1 MRRSTGAIL
10 RDRRPATIIKSD
22 WRGDARKTSAP
33 NRATSY
39 RDALIDIISM
49 AQHARPNVH
58 GQIADFRAQLT
69 TFSTVVVRTGIS
81 ICSSCCS
88 RPKRTP
94 ACGRG
99 GASLHKRRAPIEH
112 ALAPDVN
119 VTSCENGREEHD
131 LDVPGPPEITHRHRP
146 RIEEGHLDVE
156 KEEHHRDEIELHG
169 LSLAGVADGRHAAL
183 VGRALLGR
191 RPAGSEQVRHE
202 DGERPEADG
211 NG

>member
-1 MRRSTGAIL
+1 MRRSTGAIF

-39 RDALIDIISM
+39 REALIDIISM
-49 AQHARPNVH
+49 AQHARPNVQ

-94 ACGRG
+94 ARRGG
-99 GASLHKRRAPIEH
+99 GASLQERRPPVEH
-112 ALAPDVN
+112 ALAPDVQIPGR
-119 VTSCENGREEHD
+119 ENRREEHD
-131 LDVPGPPEITHRHRP
+131 LHVAGPPEIAHRHGP

-156 KEEHHRDEIELHG
+156 QEE
-169 LSLAGVADGRHAAL
+169 
-183 VGRALLGR
+183 
-191 RPAGSEQVRHE
+191 
-202 DGERPEADG
+202 
-211 NG
+211 